1 MTTQKT
7 TRKTRT
13 PAGTAAIKTK
23 KIVKRVKLPPNPFI
37 HEILNLVEEQKT
49 KAKKIDILR
58 EYRDDSLTAILIW
71 NFDDSVVSAIPE
83 GQVPYKENEVPVGT
97 DHTSLRREWKNLFH
111 FIKGGN
117 DSLSALRR
125 ETMFIQML
133 EGLHPEEAKII
144 CLVKDKNL
152 NETYNLTQDIIAE
165 AFPDIRWSD
174 RAGQLKLRNQWLHL
188 HGIRKKKML
197 LQNMDVNYLSK
208 MPVKRN

>member
-1 MTTQKT
+1 MTASTTKT
-7 TRKTRT
+7 TTRRKKAT
-13 PAGTAAIKTK
+13 
-23 KIVKRVKLPPNPFI
+23 LPPNPFLN
-37 HEILNLVEEQKT
+37 EILDYVETQKT
-49 KAKKIDILR
+49 KAKKVQALQ

-71 NFDDSVVSAIPE
+71 NFDDRVQSAIPE

-117 DSLSALRR
+117 DELSSLRR

-152 NETYNLTQDIIAE
+152 TEKYKLTRELVAE
-165 AFPDIRWSD
+165 AFPDIVWGEHRGS
-174 RAGQLKLRNQWLHL
+174 
-188 HGIRKKKML
+188 
-197 LQNMDVNYLSK
+197 
-208 MPVKRN
+208 